1 MNILIIGAGGGI
13 GRQAVEMALAEG
25 FRVRPPR
32 LADKPGTGR
41 YRWSVNSWLRNAL
54 SISRA
59 DVAHFM
65 LHHIH
70 DGSTYRG
77 VVEIGY

>member
-1 MNILIIGAGGGI
+1 MYADLRAMERLIRESDANWTI
-13 GRQAVEMALAEG
+13 
-25 FRVRPPR
+25 VRPPR
-32 LADKPGTGR
+32 LTDKPATGR

-65 LHHIH
+65 LHHLQ
-70 DGSTYRG
+70 DESTYRG
-77 VVEIGY
+77 VVEIAY